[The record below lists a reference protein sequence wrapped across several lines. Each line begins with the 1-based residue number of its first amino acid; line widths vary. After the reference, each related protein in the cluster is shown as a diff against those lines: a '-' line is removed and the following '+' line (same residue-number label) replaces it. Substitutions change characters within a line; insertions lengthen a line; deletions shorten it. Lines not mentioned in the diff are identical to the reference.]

1 MLKKITL
8 RVEFL
13 GFFIY
18 LCGMDNLKQ
27 YIIKNKYDL
36 LSVGCVILMFSVSVV
51 FAIPA
56 ITFLVIGVSKS
67 ENL

>member
-1 MLKKITL
+1 MLKKVTS

-18 LCGMDNLKQ
+18 ICTMDNLKNF
-27 YIIKNKYDL
+27 IIKNKYDF
-36 LSVGCVILMFSVSVV
+36 LSISCIILMFSVSVV

-56 ITFLVIGVSKS
+56 MVFLVIGVSDSKH
-67 ENL
+67 

>member
-18 LCGMDNLKQ
+18 LCPMDNFKQ
-27 YIIKNKYDL
+27 YIIKHKYDL
-36 LSVGCVILMFSVSVV
+36 LSIGSIILMFSVSVV

-56 ITFLVIGVSKS
+56 IAFLVIGESKS

>member
-13 GFFIY
+13 GLFIY
-18 LCGMDNLKQ
+18 LCPMDNFKEF
-27 YIIKNKYDL
+27 IIKNKYDL
-36 LSVGCVILMFSVSVV
+36 LSIGSIILMFSVSVV

-56 ITFLVIGVSKS
+56 ITFLVIGASKS

>member
-18 LCGMDNLKQ
+18 ICAMDNLKN
-27 YIIKNKYDL
+27 IIVNNKYDF
-36 LSVGCVILMFSVSVV
+36 LSLGCIILMFSVSAV
-51 FAIPA
+51 FAIPSLV
-56 ITFLVIGVSKS
+56 FLVIGVSESK
-67 ENL
+67 N

>member
-1 MLKKITL
+1 MLKKITS

-18 LCGMDNLKQ
+18 LCAMDNLKNF
-27 YIIKNKYDL
+27 IIRNKYDF
-36 LSVGCVILMFSVSVV
+36 LSVSCIILMFSVSVV

-56 ITFLVIGVSKS
+56 MAFLVIGVSKS
-67 ENL
+67 KN